1 MNILLIIVSV
11 LLNCGAQLLMR
22 KGMLCV
28 GELGVGEFFQKLGV
42 MVSNIWLWGA
52 FLSYAISIILWMVV
66 LSRVQVSFA
75 YPFLSIGYVVAAI
88 CGYYFFSED
97 LSLVRIMGIAVICLG
112 VFLISRS

>member
-28 GELGVGEFFQKLGV
+28 GELGVGEFFQKITV
-42 MVSNIWLWGA
+42 MASNLWLWGA
-52 FLSYAISIILWMVV
+52 FLSYAVSIILWMVV

-97 LSLVRIMGIAVICLG
+97 LSLIRIAGIAVICLG